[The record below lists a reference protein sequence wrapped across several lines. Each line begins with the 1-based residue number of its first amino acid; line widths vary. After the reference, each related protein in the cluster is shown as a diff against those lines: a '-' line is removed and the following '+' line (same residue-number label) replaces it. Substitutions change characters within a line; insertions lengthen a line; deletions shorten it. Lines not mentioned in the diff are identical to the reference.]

1 MSEETTPKKKSHKV
15 LWTILA
21 IIVLSFALV
30 VGFVFSAV
38 TGIFTNTQPL
48 DSNWNEDKN
57 YSGNKDPY
65 PVNQKIRVRGL
76 GLEVGDLTL
85 DKTDIKNYVC
95 APVTLKNLEDS
106 GTLAYGPTSFFLTV
120 DGNDEQFDVSGLHG
134 TEISAN
140 ELEAGK
146 EITAKVCLQAP
157 DTISVGDKV
166 NVHYSVNQFSKKDNA
181 SWSGEVLT
189 SEGK

>member
-1 MSEETTPKKKSHKV
+1 MSEESTPKKKSHKV
-15 LWTILA
+15 LWTILTV
-21 IIVLSFALV
+21 IIVGFALV
-30 VGFVFSAV
+30 VGFVYSAV
-38 TGIFTNTQPL
+38 TGIFTNTTPL

-57 YSGNKDPY
+57 YAGDKDPY

-106 GTLAYGPTSFFLTV
+106 GSLAYGPTSFFLTV
-120 DGNDEQFDVSGLHG
+120 DGNEEKFDVSGLHG
-134 TEISAN
+134 TEISAD
-140 ELEAGK
+140 ELDAGK

-157 DTISVGDKV
+157 DTIAEGDKV
-166 NVHYSVNQFSKKDNA
+166 NIHYSVNQFSKKDNA
-181 SWSGEVLT
+181 SWTGEVLA
-189 SEGK
+189 SEDK